1 MNRSMGSSSYLFV
14 LTFLLLF
21 LPAFSILLRGT
32 RRPGTVWPYY
42 AKRLLSNPEQVLY
55 YRLVKALPQYEIF
68 AQVQTSRILGIK
80 KGVPYRAWLNRIDRL
95 SADFVVCR
103 KDSSIVAVV
112 ELDDSSHEVPSRRK
126 TDAKKD
132 RALGAAGLPV
142 IRWQTRYMPDIS
154 TIRAHPAW
162 GAGIQVTT
170 EKR

>member
-1 MNRSMGSSSYLFV
+1 MGSLSYFFILI
-14 LTFLLLF
+14 FLLL
-21 LPAFSILLRGT
+21 LPTAFSILLRET
-32 RRPGTVWPYY
+32 RRRGTVWPYY
-42 AKRLLSNPEQVLY
+42 AKKLLSSPEQVLY

-68 AQVQTSRILGIK
+68 AQVQISRILGIK

-112 ELDDSSHEVPSRRK
+112 ELDDSSHEAPSRRK

-142 IRWQTRYMPDIS
+142 IRWQTRDMPDIS

-162 GAGIQVTT
+162 RGPAS
-170 EKR
+170 R